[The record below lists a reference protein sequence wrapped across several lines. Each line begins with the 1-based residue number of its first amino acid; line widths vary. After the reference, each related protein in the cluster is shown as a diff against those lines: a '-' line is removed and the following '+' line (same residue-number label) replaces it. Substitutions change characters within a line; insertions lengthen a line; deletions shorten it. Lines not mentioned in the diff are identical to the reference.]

1 MGPSF
6 SRKNQCQVE
15 PARTPSRIAKKVVMN
30 IAFRQTNNGVS
41 ALSRVYGNWAWR
53 ARLQESMRKI

>member
-1 MGPSF
+1 MSSGTRP
-6 SRKNQCQVE
+6 
-15 PARTPSRIAKKVVMN
+15 PLRIAKKGDRN

-53 ARLQESMRKI
+53 ARLQESVRKI

>member
-1 MGPSF
+1 VSSGTRPPLS
-6 SRKNQCQVE
+6 
-15 PARTPSRIAKKVVMN
+15 IAKKGDRN

-53 ARLQESMRKI
+53 AGLQETMNYMDKLVYF